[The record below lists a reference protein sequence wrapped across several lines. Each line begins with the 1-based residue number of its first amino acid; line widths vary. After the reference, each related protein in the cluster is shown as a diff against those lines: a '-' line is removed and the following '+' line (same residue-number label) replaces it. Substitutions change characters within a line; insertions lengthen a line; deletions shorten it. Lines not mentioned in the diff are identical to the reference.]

1 MTLDDLE
8 KTLAAM
14 TAGPWRASTDQSDDV
29 VIWAGRGKPGAWV
42 GNVGDWSKRDGTE
55 ETAQIMDG
63 VDADDAA
70 GIATLRNIAAE
81 LIAVARAANDMLT
94 CHERDD
100 YPNAVLGLGRARA
113 ALDAALAPLAPPKA
127 GD

>member
-14 TAGPWRASTDQSDDV
+14 TPGPWRTGTSDDHWRREV
-29 VIWAGRGKPGAWV
+29 RS
-42 GNVGDWSKRDGTE
+42 GDGSVAFCSHVQQE
-55 ETAQIMDG
+55 AH
-63 VDADDAA
+63 ADAA

-81 LIAVARAANDMLT
+81 LIAVARAAKDVS
-94 CHERDD
+94 
-100 YPNAVLGLGRARA
+100 VLHGRACVRELCPVCEA
-113 ALDAALAPLAPPKA
+113 SRSLDAALSRLAPPKA